1 MQSGTASVLADS
13 TALTATTAELNL
25 LDGKSIVTTISSP
38 TDVQI
43 PTAQAVDERI
53 VDLVTDV
60 GGFRPIANETSFPTT
75 NPDPENNAGTIVS
88 VKALASNLT
97 SNGSGVATIANGA
110 GSGNTVTINGMANSD
125 TIEAGKGILVE
136 TTSTLHTYTFHR
148 ETLAPADITS
158 AKTAVDDFNE
168 RYRVHA
174 GEPSSSLNEGDLV
187 YDTNADKMKVYDS
200 STSAWKEVTS
210 TGDFKY
216 LFLCPAGGSG
226 APTINGNIATYDL
239 REGSNSGSAASVT
252 NAAQLVVS
260 VNGVVQKANTGT
272 SAPAEGFALVDA
284 NTIIFSSNLPN
295 GASVFIHQAGSA
307 VSIPTPGDNTVSTA
321 KIQNLAV
328 TDAKIANDTISE
340 GKLDIH
346 QAPSDGKFLKY
357 TSSNGMEWGDV
368 PAGVG
373 GATGVDFND
382 DVEARWG
389 TGNDLI
395 IKHTSNESYIHS
407 KTGDL
412 NINVWDSTA
421 GAWDEAIV
429 VKADSAGVDIKHNAA
444 TKLATSATGVTVT
457 GTVAATAYT
466 GDGSSLT
473 GVSSTVLDGCGY
485 QNDQTIS
492 AGTYSIAANKGVQDD
507 AIDSAEIADG
517 AVDLAHLSASGT
529 ASSSTFL
536 RGDNSWAAAGGV
548 TSDANHNTFGGTSA
562 MNSLTSGVK
571 STAFGKEALYSFT
584 DDGNNSAFG
593 YQALKDTTGGAN
605 TGIGYLAGANTSTGV
620 HNTFVGSQA
629 GEATTTGTYNTAIG
643 HQALHDANGSANY
656 NVCVG
661 SWAGEE
667 MTSGDYN
674 VCIGHDAGHKQKT
687 GQYNVWIGN
696 ECGYGDGAST
706 LSSYKNTGVGTQVLA
721 SIDTAFYNSFFGWNG
736 GKNVTSGNSNTGIG
750 NHAGFDITTG
760 DNNVCLG
767 PNAGKSNS
775 PSGSITTG
783 DNTICLGDNAIANLY
798 CNDTSISSS
807 DERDKTDFT
816 DWTHGLDWINKLKPI
831 SYRWDKRAWY
841 HEYDEETGSIKKEG
855 TPDGSKKRARLHLGF
870 KAQDVLAVEQADG
883 YASKKDDMLL
893 VNLNEDDSAYGM
905 KYERLVVVL
914 TKAVQELSAEVNTL
928 KTKVAALEAG

>member
-1 MQSGTASVLADS
+1 MAITI
-13 TALTATTAELNL
+13 
-25 LDGKSIVTTISSP
+25 DGS
-38 TDVQI
+38 
-43 PTAQAVDERI
+43 
-53 VDLVTDV
+53 
-60 GGFRPIANETSFPTT
+60 
-75 NPDPENNAGTIVS
+75 
-88 VKALASNLT
+88 
-97 SNGSGVATIANGA
+97 
-110 GSGNTVTINGMANSD
+110 
-125 TIEAGKGILVE
+125 
-136 TTSTLHTYTFHR
+136 
-148 ETLAPADITS
+148 
-158 AKTAVDDFNE
+158 
-168 RYRVHA
+168 
-174 GEPSSSLNEGDLV
+174 
-187 YDTNADKMKVYDS
+187 
-200 STSAWKEVTS
+200 
-210 TGDFKY
+210 
-216 LFLCPAGGSG
+216 
-226 APTINGNIATYDL
+226 
-239 REGSNSGSAASVT
+239 
-252 NAAQLVVS
+252 
-260 VNGVVQKANTGT
+260 
-272 SAPAEGFALVDA
+272 A
-284 NTIIFSSNLPN
+284 NTI
-295 GASVFIHQAGSA
+295 
-307 VSIPTPGDNTVSTA
+307 
-321 KIQNLAV
+321 
-328 TDAKIANDTISE
+328 
-340 GKLDIH
+340 
-346 QAPSDGKFLKY
+346 
-357 TSSNGMEWGDV
+357 
-368 PAGVG
+368 AGVAAG
-373 GATGVDFND
+373 GINDNVVDN
-382 DVEARWG
+382 G
-389 TGNDLI
+389 TM
-395 IKHTSNESYIHS
+395 
-407 KTGDL
+407 
-412 NINVWDSTA
+412 A
-421 GAWDEAIV
+421 
-429 VKADSAGVDIKHNAA
+429 
-444 TKLATSATGVTVT
+444 
-457 GTVAATAYT
+457 
-466 GDGSSLT
+466 
-473 GVSSTVLDGCGY
+473 
-485 QNDQTIS
+485 
-492 AGTYSIAANKGVQDD
+492 DD
-507 AIDSAEIADG
+507 AIGVAE
-517 AVDLAHLSASGT
+517 LSASGT

-548 TSDANHNTFGGTSA
+548 TSDNNHNTYAGTSSMA
-562 MNSLTSGVK
+562 NLTSGVK
-571 STAFGKEALYSFT
+571 STAFGKETLNSFT

-605 TGIGYLAGANTSTGV
+605 TGLGYLAGANTSTGV
-620 HNTFVGSQA
+620 NNTFVGSQA

-736 GKNVTSGNSNTGIG
+736 GKNVTTGNSNTGIG

-767 PNAGKSNS
+767 PEAGKSNS

-783 DNTICLGDNAIANLY
+783 DNTICLGNNSISNLY

-914 TKAVQELSAEVNTL
+914 TKAVQELSAKN
-928 KTKVAALEAG
+928 AALEARIATLEAG